1 MASIRRTLSP
11 KFRDRPYL
19 NGGSPFSVQSPSSQ
33 KSFSSSKYSS
43 SPLVSAFIAFAVAV
57 RRFFAGALLQRAPRK
72 GQQWRRAF
80 FRCLMFFFLGFLLG
94 LVPFG
99 HVDDN
104 DAEIHRSHGF
114 SFDIKPPH
122 VNVQFDGGDQ
132 VVKRREDL
140 LLNISPAVV
149 AAEEKSDDVAPEEKS
164 DDVAE
169 TTAEAGMVPRKQ
181 VIVVTP
187 TYNRAFQA
195 YFLNRVAQ
203 LLRLVPPPLL
213 WIVVEIKVASP
224 ETADVLRKSG
234 VMYRHLVCVN
244 NSTSAKDRG
253 VYQRNTALEH
263 IERHKL
269 DGIVYF
275 GDDDNIYTLDLF
287 NSLREINR
295 FGTWPVAMLAPS
307 KNKAILEGPV
317 CNGSQVIG
325 WHTND
330 KSKRLRRFHVDM
342 SGFAFNST
350 ILWDLKR
357 WHRRTSVPIRQ
368 LDSVK
373 EGFQE
378 TTFIEQVVEDER
390 QMEGTPA
397 GCSKVMNWHLHLQA
411 LNHVYPKGWQLQ
423 KNLDV
428 VLPIHIVWFRSFA
441 RLAHEEGILGIFFL
455 KYAKTGRCFCER
467 SDLKGYSTAVNVER
481 LLEGHYLVQHLNVVA
496 T

>member
-11 KFRDRPYL
+11 AFKDRPHL

-33 KSFSSSKYSS
+33 KSFSAASKYSS
-43 SPLVSAFIAFAVAV
+43 SPLVSAFTAFAVAV
-57 RRFFAGALLQRAPRK
+57 RQFVAGALFSQRAPRK
-72 GQQWRRAF
+72 GQQWRRPV
-80 FRCLMFFFLGFLLG
+80 FRCLLFFFLGFLLG
-94 LVPFG
+94 LVPSG
-99 HVDDN
+99 HVGDD
-104 DAEIHRSHGF
+104 DAAIRRSHGF
-114 SFDIKPPH
+114 NFDIKPPH

-132 VVKRREDL
+132 IPKRREEEEEEGGRLDD
-140 LLNISPAVV
+140 VV
-149 AAEEKSDDVAPEEKS
+149 AAEEV
-164 DDVAE
+164 VV
-169 TTAEAGMVPRKQ
+169 VPRKQ

-187 TYNRAFQA
+187 TYNRVFQA

-213 WIVVEIKVASP
+213 WIVVETKAASP
-224 ETADVLRKSG
+224 ETAELLRKSG
-234 VMYRHLVCVN
+234 VMYRHLVSGN

-275 GDDDNIYTLDLF
+275 GDDDNIYSLDLF
-287 NSLREINR
+287 DSLREINR
-295 FGTWPVAMLAPS
+295 FGTWPGAMLAPS

-317 CNGSQVIG
+317 CNGSQING

-350 ILWDLKR
+350 ILWDPKR
-357 WHRRTSVPIRQ
+357 WRRPTSSPIRQ

-378 TTFIEQVVEDER
+378 TTFIEQVVEDES
-390 QMEGTPA
+390 QMEGIPA

-411 LNHVYPKGWQLQ
+411 HSLVYPIGWQLQ

-428 VLPIHIVWFRSFA
+428 VLPF
-441 RLAHEEGILGIFFL
+441 
-455 KYAKTGRCFCER
+455 
-467 SDLKGYSTAVNVER
+467 SD
-481 LLEGHYLVQHLNVVA
+481 
-496 T
+496 